1 MRRLINTQLPNFLL
15 GWLLLSWL
23 LLSLLLAGL
32 LVGSLHAAENRSPT
46 TADHSK
52 FKVLQGDFKS
62 APEVTAACLSCHT
75 EAGNQVKQTTHWT
88 WLYDH
93 KETGQQL
100 GKSKVM
106 NSFCGMV
113 VTNEPRCTSCHVG
126 YGWKDMTQPPPEDPN
141 AVDCLVCHDT
151 TGGYKK
157 FPTLSGF
164 PTDKPREF
172 PKGSG
177 KIMMPPNLTEIA
189 QHVGASNRE
198 TCGSCHFYG
207 GGGDGVKHGDL
218 DSSLA
223 KPNAALDVHMDA
235 NGLNF
240 SCSECHSSW
249 GHDVAGS
256 RYQMNAHD
264 AKGVVTPGHGKG
276 EVKAA
281 SCESCHSSEP
291 HSQAKLNHHA
301 DKLACQSCHIPEY
314 ARGGVPT
321 KMWWDWSTAGR
332 LDKDGQQ
339 INTKDELGRL
349 VYSSQKGDFGY
360 GENVI
365 PTYEW
370 FNGTVEY
377 TQIEDKFD
385 PSVTPLGVNRIQGA
399 AGDPDSRIW
408 PFKVMRGKQPFD
420 TVNNTLLAT
429 HVFGADD
436 TSFWKNFNWHN
447 ALQKASDVSGFP
459 YSGEFAF
466 VETTMHWP
474 ITHMVPSADKA
485 LECAACHS
493 ADSRL
498 AGLPGI
504 YMPGHDS
511 NAWLDLIGWLAVF
524 MTLAGVIVHRIA
536 LAISKRMNKK
546 A

>member
-1 MRRLINTQLPNFLL
+1 MNRLTPTQGLRLFA
-15 GWLLLSWL
+15 G
-23 LLSLLLAGL
+23 LLLAGL
-32 LVGSLHAAENRSPT
+32 LTGGLEAAAKTSAT

-52 FKVLQGDFKS
+52 FKVLQGEFKS
-62 APEVTAACLSCHT
+62 APEVTEACLSCHT
-75 EAGNQVKQTTHWT
+75 EAADQIKKTTHWT

-93 KETGQQL
+93 EKTGQKL

-126 YGWKDMTQPPPEDPN
+126 YGWKDISQPPPAAAN

-164 PTDKPREF
+164 PTEIPREW

-177 KIMMPPNLTEIA
+177 KTVLPPDLTEIA
-189 QHVGASNRE
+189 RQVGASSRA

-218 DSSLA
+218 DSSLHNPPA
-223 KPNAALDVHMDA
+223 SLDVHMAAD
-235 NGLNF
+235 GLNF
-240 SCSECHSSW
+240 SCTECHSTW

-256 RYQMNAHD
+256 RYQINAKD
-264 AKGVVTPGHGKG
+264 TKGLVNPGQG

-281 SCESCHSSEP
+281 SCESCHNSDP
-291 HSQAKLNHHA
+291 HAQTRLNQHTT
-301 DKLACQSCHIPEY
+301 KLACQSCHIPEY
-314 ARGGVPT
+314 ARGGVAT
-321 KMWWDWSTAGR
+321 KIWWDWSTAGR
-332 LDKDGQQ
+332 LTEQGKP
-339 INTKDELGRL
+339 INRKDESGHL
-349 VYSSQKGDFGY
+349 VYSSQKGDFAY
-360 GENVI
+360 GEKVV
-365 PTYEW
+365 PTYAW

-385 PSVTPLGVNRIQGA
+385 VSNPPLGVNRIHGSP
-399 AGDPDSRIW
+399 GDPDSRIW
-408 PFKVMRGKQPFD
+408 PFKVMRGKQPYD
-420 TVNNTLLAT
+420 TNNNTLLAT

-436 TSFWKNFNWHN
+436 TAFWSNFNWGK
-447 ALQKASDVSGFP
+447 ALQDASDKTGFAF
-459 YSGEFAF
+459 SGEYGFI
-466 VETTMHWP
+466 ETTMHWP
-474 ITHMVPSADKA
+474 ITHMVAPADQA
-485 LECAACHS
+485 LECTACHA

-504 YMPGHDS
+504 YIPGHDS
-511 NAWLDLIGWLAVF
+511 NVWLDRLGWLAVLL
-524 MTLAGVIVHRIA
+524 TLAGVVLHRVA
-536 LAISKRMNKK
+536 LVISKKMNK

>member
-1 MRRLINTQLPNFLL
+1 MKKLTTTRLLK
-15 GWLLLSWL
+15 
-23 LLSLLLAGL
+23 L
-32 LVGSLHAAENRSPT
+32 LVGLLLTALLAAGNLQAAEKPSQT

-52 FKVLQGDFKS
+52 FKVLQGEFKT
-62 APEVTAACLSCHT
+62 APEVTEACLSCHT
-75 EAGNQVKQTTHWT
+75 EAASQVKKTTHWT

-93 KETGQQL
+93 EETGQQL

-113 VTNEPRCTSCHVG
+113 VTNEPRCTSCHIG
-126 YGWKDMTQPPPEDPN
+126 YGWKDMNQPPPEADS

-157 FPTLSGF
+157 FPVLSGL
-164 PTDKPREF
+164 PTEIPREW

-177 KIMMPPNLTEIA
+177 KMVLPPDLTEIA
-189 QHVGASNRE
+189 QHVGASNRA

-218 DSSLA
+218 DSSLHNPKA
-223 KPNAALDVHMDA
+223 SLDVHMAAD
-235 NGLNF
+235 GLNF
-240 SCSECHSSW
+240 SCSECHSTW

-256 RYQMNAHD
+256 RYQVNAKD
-264 AKGVVTPGHGKG
+264 TQGVVNPGHGK
-276 EVKAA
+276 VKAA
-281 SCESCHSSEP
+281 SCESCHNSDP
-291 HSQAKLNHHA
+291 HPQAKLNQHSE
-301 DKLACQSCHIPEY
+301 KIACQSCHIPEY
-314 ARGGVPT
+314 ARGGVAT

-332 LDKDGQQ
+332 LTEEGKQ
-339 INTKDELGRL
+339 INQKDEQGRL

-365 PTYEW
+365 PTYAW

-377 TQIEDKFD
+377 TQIEDEFD
-385 PSVTPLGVNRIQGA
+385 VSKPPLGVNRIQGSA
-399 AGDPDSRIW
+399 EDPDSRIW

-420 TVNNTLLAT
+420 TKNNTLLAT

-436 TSFWKNFNWHN
+436 TSFWKNFDWHK
-447 ALQKASDVSGFP
+447 ALQEASDKTGFAF
-459 YSGEFAF
+459 SGEYDFI
-466 VETTMHWP
+466 ETTMHWP
-474 ITHMVPSADKA
+474 ITHMVPSADQA
-485 LECAACHS
+485 LECTACHS

-511 NAWLDLIGWLAVF
+511 NVWLDRLGWLAVF
-524 MTLAGVIVHRIA
+524 LTLAGVVVHRVA
-536 LAISKRMNKK
+536 LSISKRINQ